1 MRKHAQTSPLDRRRL
16 LTRSLTRPMAPLDAG
31 AGAGTATQDT
41 P

>member
-1 MRKHAQTSPLDRRRL
+1 MSQLDHRQL
-16 LTRSLTRPMAPLDAG
+16 LTRPVAPLDADADAG